1 MGTHYSK
8 RGIVILCSLVYFVSY
23 FSRKDFAAVMAA
35 MLEAGVL
42 EKGAA
47 GLIGTALFV
56 FYGVGQ
62 LLSGYLGD
70 RVRPRYLL
78 AFGLFTTALCNLL
91 FPFFSLPAVRIALWG
106 LNGLAQAML
115 WPPIVRILADHLT
128 SEEYAS
134 ANLVV
139 TTAAHVATILLYLY
153 VPLCLRVFS
162 FEAVFL
168 SAAVLAGVAL
178 LAFLIAI
185 GRVLPEESHG
195 AVAVGAPAERRESI
209 LPLVRRSGLLPIFGG
224 IVACGFLRDG
234 IESWLPTLYAEA
246 FDRAAS
252 ESILVSVA
260 LPVFSILSITLVR
273 FLHKGKAFRNEAR
286 GAAILFLAGVL
297 LSLPLFF
304 LMAAEGTVAR
314 VLSLLLAALVCAAMH
329 GVNFLLISCL
339 PGRYAGTGCV
349 STVSGLSNAFIY
361 VGAALSMYGMALLAE
376 WLGWQA
382 TVLSWIAV
390 GAVGGALVLLAARRY
405 AAFIGGKA

>member
-1 MGTHYSK
+1 M
-8 RGIVILCSLVYFVSY
+8 
-23 FSRKDFAAVMAA
+23 
-35 MLEAGVL
+35 
-42 EKGAA
+42 
-47 GLIGTALFV
+47 
-56 FYGVGQ
+56 
-62 LLSGYLGD
+62 
-70 RVRPRYLL
+70 
-78 AFGLFTTALCNLL
+78 
-91 FPFFSLPAVRIALWG
+91 
-106 LNGLAQAML
+106 
-115 WPPIVRILADHLT
+115 
-128 SEEYAS
+128 
-134 ANLVV
+134 
-139 TTAAHVATILLYLY
+139 
-153 VPLCLRVFS
+153 
-162 FEAVFL
+162 
-168 SAAVLAGVAL
+168 
-178 LAFLIAI
+178 
-185 GRVLPEESHG
+185 
-195 AVAVGAPAERRESI
+195 
-209 LPLVRRSGLLPIFGG
+209 
-224 IVACGFLRDG
+224 ACGFLRDG